1 MTSTHNTAITTD
13 EGLIRLAEEVVKQK
27 RAKNP
32 LSKVQRVAK
41 RQKDRERQARI
52 RAENLEQ
59 RALIEK
65 RRE

>member
-1 MTSTHNTAITTD
+1 MTATHNTAITTD
-13 EGLIRLAEEVVKQK
+13 EGLIRLAEEMVKRK
-27 RAKNP
+27 RAKKP

-41 RQKDRERQARI
+41 RQKDRERQARM
-52 RAENLEQ
+52 RAENLKQ

>member
-13 EGLIRLAEEVVKQK
+13 EGLIRLAEEVVKRK

-41 RQKDRERQARI
+41 RQKDRERQARL